1 MTHFNLMDNARRG
14 ILAEFVFS
22 NLAFVSALVVN
33 KTDNGFNNCSLFLFI
48 RKKVCL
54 TCQNRIIHK
63 YYKNTERNIHL
74 VIFKLC
80 RSTIG
85 V

>member
-33 KTDNGFNNCSLFLFI
+33 KTDTGFNNRSFLFI
-48 RKKVCL
+48 RKKYV
-54 TCQNRIIHK
+54 
-63 YYKNTERNIHL
+63 
-74 VIFKLC
+74 
-80 RSTIG
+80 
-85 V
+85 

>member
-33 KTDNGFNNCSLFLFI
+33 KTDTGFNNRSFLFI
-48 RKKVCL
+48 RKKYVL
-54 TCQNRIIHK
+54 LVKIESFI
-63 YYKNTERNIHL
+63 NTQKGKFTWNEAM
-74 VIFKLC
+74 
-80 RSTIG
+80 
-85 V
+85 